1 MKTRGALTALVC
13 AVAMAVATPA
23 VAEPGY
29 AVSMPYR
36 SFSAML
42 PRSNGY
48 KVYLHTF
55 RNSVEVEFYRRE
67 QLAIYLAKGKVT
79 RNEITADFGRFGRI
93 HVHFTDRLKERERLS
108 PGCKGRQPIKARGRL
123 EGEMNFH
130 GERNFA
136 TISSERTQ
144 TSYQESFK
152 EVCYYGPDRKNGH
165 DDLIEALEATGRTTG
180 NQWVVLRAVNWEG
193 IGRPAI
199 TASTWERDGKVIAF
213 KMSSSLEES
222 SLLEFGPPE
231 GRPQTVLVSPTAPF
245 LGSASL
251 TVQPDG
257 PAEWTGDL
265 RVPFPGLG
273 VVRLTGDG
281 FHAYAC
287 RYRLSEQGQSCRERN
302 RARTAQGSGSH
313 SQPLA
318 LARLSS
324 LR

>member
-1 MKTRGALTALVC
+1 
-13 AVAMAVATPA
+13 
-23 VAEPGY
+23 
-29 AVSMPYR
+29 
-36 SFSAML
+36 
-42 PRSNGY
+42 
-48 KVYLHTF
+48 
-55 RNSVEVEFYRRE
+55 
-67 QLAIYLAKGKVT
+67 
-79 RNEITADFGRFGRI
+79 
-93 HVHFTDRLKERERLS
+93 
-108 PGCKGRQPIKARGRL
+108 
-123 EGEMNFH
+123 MNFH

-152 EVCYYGPDRKNGH
+152 EVCYYGPDRNNGH
-165 DDLIEALEATGRTTG
+165 NELIEALEARGRTAG

-199 TASTWERDGKVIAF
+199 TASTWERDRKVIAF
-213 KMSSSLEES
+213 KMSSSFEES
-222 SLLEFGPPE
+222 SLLEFSPPE

-287 RYRLSEQGQSCRERN
+287 RYRLSEQGRSCRGAESRQN
-302 RARTAQGSGSH
+302 RYGSGSH
-313 SQPLA
+313 SHPLA